1 MNLVETKP
9 SELGEFQYK
18 KYRLTMHLYQGKKIP
33 ALDGNGL
40 CDPFVMVHFN
50 GEHVRFPVQKNTLNP
65 QWYLTREMTVKLPS
79 QLSLASDIYISVFD
93 WDLTGTEFI
102 GGFFLR

>member
-1 MNLVETKP
+1 MCVYVIVYIGGAMNLVETKP

-40 CDPFVMVHFN
+40 CDPFVMVH
-50 GEHVRFPVQKNTLNP
+50 GGPLH
-65 QWYLTREMTVKLPS
+65 KL
-79 QLSLASDIYISVFD
+79 SDS
-93 WDLTGTEFI
+93 
-102 GGFFLR
+102 